1 MAYRYRRVLDTIRRF
16 PWEQK
21 EHSNL
26 DSTKGPYTKM
36 KSKASTKLGQ
46 KSGLLPQNRSGSGQ
60 GQMDRALQNHSMI
73 FLGDIKLGRKG
84 RLWIRRKNREDKQHC
99 HWC

>member
-1 MAYRYRRVLDTIRRF
+1 MVYRYRRVPDTVRRF

-26 DSTKGPYTKM
+26 DNTKGPYTKM

-46 KSGLLPQNRSGSGQ
+46 KSGLYPIT
-60 GQMDRALQNHSMI
+60 ALVLAKGKWTEHSRI
-73 FLGDIKLGRKG
+73 TL
-84 RLWIRRKNREDKQHC
+84 
-99 HWC
+99 